1 MTDPTFERIA
11 LQYGDMLYR
20 VAFNYLKN
28 REDSEDAVQ
37 NTLIRLYRCRRD
49 FDSEEHLRAWLI
61 RVVINESKRI
71 LSRRKQ
77 RAEVSLASAANELY
91 TQAENRELFIELMR
105 LKPRDGTVLYLY
117 YFEGYRTEE
126 IAKMMSRSDA
136 AVRQMLSRA
145 RKQLRTQLEVELD
158 EPSE

>member
-1 MTDPTFERIA
+1 MTDPAFERIA

-20 VAFNYLKN
+20 VAFNYLKS

-71 LSRRKQ
+71 LSRRNR
-77 RAEVSLASAANELY
+77 RAEVSLESVANELY
-91 TQAENRELFIELMR
+91 ADADNHELFIELMR

>member
-1 MTDPTFERIA
+1 MTDTEFERIA
-11 LQYGDMLYR
+11 LKYGDMLYR
-20 VAFNYLKN
+20 VAFNYLKS

-71 LSRRKQ
+71 LSRRNR
-77 RAEVSLASAANELY
+77 RAEVSLESVANELY
-91 TQAENRELFIELMR
+91 ADADNRELFIELMR

>member
-1 MTDPTFERIA
+1 M
-11 LQYGDMLYR
+11 
-20 VAFNYLKN
+20 
-28 REDSEDAVQ
+28 
-37 NTLIRLYRCRRD
+37 
-49 FDSEEHLRAWLI
+49 
-61 RVVINESKRI
+61 
-71 LSRRKQ
+71 
-77 RAEVSLASAANELY
+77 
-91 TQAENRELFIELMR
+91 
-105 LKPRDGTVLYLY
+105 LYLY